1 MSAVATDLVYEF
13 SQSRRGARLVL
24 LALAREA
31 NDLGEAKL
39 GLDEIAKLT
48 NLTPRAITTC
58 LGELSTL
65 GELKYEAGGGR
76 HNPNRYSILLGT
88 LSGSA
93 TTPQVPDEDLRKG
106 GSNFQEVTSETR
118 KFEQKTRKS
127 APTKGEVSSSH
138 AHGVNTPYGSINT
151 TTKQASALPSGDS
164 AKQPISVDVPAG
176 ARDVVAALEAAGML
190 VGWRLSEPEWERVT
204 ALSARWGPERLVEVI
219 ARRWDPARPPQ
230 SARYLLRIWD
240 DLPSQVPAEQP
251 KGNVVPLRREPGSW
265 KPFRNPAKSSAYQNG
280 F

>member
-1 MSAVATDLVYEF
+1 MM
-13 SQSRRGARLVL
+13 

-39 GLDEIAKLT
+39 SLDEIAKLT

-58 LGELSTL
+58 LGELSVL
-65 GELKYEAGGGR
+65 GELKYEPGGGR
-76 HNPNRYSILLGT
+76 HNSNRYSLL
-88 LSGSA
+88 LDALPGSVA
-93 TTPQVPDEDLRKG
+93 APQPPAEDQGKG
-106 GSNFQEVTSETR
+106 GSNFQEVASGTR
-118 KFEQKTRKS
+118 KFEQETRKS
-127 APTKGEVSSSH
+127 APGKGEVSSSR
-138 AHGVNTPYGSINT
+138 ARGVNTPYGSINT
-151 TTKQASALPSGDS
+151 TNKQASSLPSQDS
-164 AKQPISVDVPAG
+164 GNQRGPVSVDVPAG
-176 ARDVVAALEAAGML
+176 AQDVVAALEAAGML

-204 ALSARWGPERLVEVI
+204 ALSARWGTERLVEVI

-240 DLPSQVPAEQP
+240 DLPSQVPAEAP
-251 KGNVVPLRREPGSW
+251 KGNVVPLRREVAGW

>member
-1 MSAVATDLVYEF
+1 MM
-13 SQSRRGARLVL
+13 

-39 GLDEIAKLT
+39 SLDEIAKLT

-58 LGELSTL
+58 LGELSVL

-76 HNPNRYSILLGT
+76 HNPNRYSLLLGA
-88 LSGSA
+88 LPGSA
-93 TTPQVPDEDLRKG
+93 AAPQAPAEDQGKG

-118 KFEQKTRKS
+118 KFEQETRKF
-127 APTKGEVSSSH
+127 ATRNGEVSSSRT
-138 AHGVNTPYGSINT
+138 HGVNTPYGSINT
-151 TTKQASALPSGDS
+151 NKQASSLPSQDS
-164 AKQPISVDVPAG
+164 ANQPSLASVDVPAG
-176 ARDVVAALEAAGML
+176 AQDVVAALEAAGML
-190 VGWRLSEPEWERVT
+190 VGWRLCEAEWDRVT
-204 ALSARWGPERLVEVI
+204 ALLARWGTERLVEVI

-240 DLPSQVPAEQP
+240 DLPSQVPAEAP
-251 KGNVVPLRREPGSW
+251 KGNVVPLRREAAGW
-265 KPFRNPAKSSAYQNG
+265 KAFRNPAKSSAYQNG